1 MNSGPITHRR
11 LAPGLAIAFM
21 AAALVA
27 CAQAPGPQSTAAA
40 PTESQ
45 PASVAASSASA
56 TPPAAVEV
64 LFIDADTV
72 LGPTNLTEEE
82 RPLKTCVQVSRYA
95 HNEEIVWRVKVF
107 DPLTGEP
114 MDDTQLESLQV
125 VMGDQTLDL
134 HYGPHPQDNP
144 VDNFWTVGWEVPE
157 DYPTG
162 TISYT
167 IEATAVDG
175 RTGTWEQF
183 GVEAAMLTVTD
194 DVRAVIS
201 E

>member
-1 MNSGPITHRR
+1 MISHPITHRR
-11 LAPGLAIAFM
+11 LAPGLATAIM

-27 CAQAPGPQSTAAA
+27 CAQAPGQQTTAAA
-40 PTESQ
+40 PTDNQ
-45 PASVAASSASA
+45 PTSAAPSDAGVA
-56 TPPAAVEV
+56 PAAQV
-64 LFIDADTV
+64 LFLDADTV

-82 RPLKTCVQVSRYA
+82 KPLKTCVQVSRFA
-95 HNEEIVWRVKVF
+95 HNESVVWRVKVF

-125 VMGDQTLDL
+125 VMADQTLDL
-134 HYGPHPQDNP
+134 NYGPHPRDNP
-144 VDNFWTVGWEVPE
+144 VDLFWTVGWEVPE
-157 DYPTG
+157 DYPSG
-162 TISYT
+162 TVSYT

-194 DVRAVIS
+194 EVRPVIS
-201 E
+201 Q

>member
-1 MNSGPITHRR
+1 MTSIPIPRR
-11 LAPGLAIAFM
+11 GVAPALVTVLIAG
-21 AAALVA
+21 ALVA
-27 CAQAPGPQSTAAA
+27 CAQAPGQQTTAAA
-40 PTESQ
+40 PTDNQ
-45 PASVAASSASA
+45 PASAAPSQA
-56 TPPAAVEV
+56 TAAPAVEA

-82 RPLKTCVQVSRYA
+82 KPLKTCVQVSRFA
-95 HNEEIVWRVKVF
+95 HNESVVWRVKVI

-125 VMGDQTLDL
+125 VMADQTLDL
-134 HYGPHPQDNP
+134 NYGPHPRDNP
-144 VDNFWTVGWEVPE
+144 VDFFWTVGWEVPE
-157 DYPTG
+157 DYPSG
-162 TISYT
+162 TVSYT

-194 DVRAVIS
+194 EVRPVIS
-201 E
+201 Q